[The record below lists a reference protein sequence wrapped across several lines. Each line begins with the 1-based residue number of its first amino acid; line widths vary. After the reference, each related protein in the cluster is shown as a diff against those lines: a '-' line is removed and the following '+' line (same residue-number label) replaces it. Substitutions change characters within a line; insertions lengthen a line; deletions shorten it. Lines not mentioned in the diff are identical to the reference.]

1 MPLAQS
7 SPDRM
12 ECLKDTVI
20 HAIMPL
26 ETYYKKGT
34 GSLVGDDQQAASQQ
48 ESGLEK
54 GLKRRVQ

>member
-20 HAIMPL
+20 HAIIPL

-34 GSLVGDDQQAASQQ
+34 GAWWVMISRPPPSKKV
-48 ESGLEK
+48 
-54 GLKRRVQ
+54 GLKRA